1 MPRAHEEGALAIKT
15 ALLLCSS
22 GKNNL
27 AEVKQI
33 IPEGCSRTRI
43 RATTRVS
50 KKLADGTISQT
61 LGDESRG
68 MVVLDF
74 DGHPQKYDQLEVLR
88 DVVAKEVP
96 LS

>member
-1 MPRAHEEGALAIKT
+1 MFGNKH
-15 ALLLCSS
+15 
-22 GKNNL
+22 L
-27 AEVKQI
+27 AEVKTI

-88 DVVAKEVP
+88 DVVAKEAPPCQILVNRTP
-96 LS
+96 ALFAIAAR